1 MRRRAMLEGRGSMI
15 AASKYKNASGDKG
28 ENNQYEVRASRF
40 GQRSPSAIEKSKMNT
55 NGKGFGCGIAWIS
68 RMVDMFLSINITC
81 LQRRSGVLSADV
93 WTYSVMGCSPLQ

>member
-1 MRRRAMLEGRGSMI
+1 MLEGRGSMI

-55 NGKGFGCGIAWIS
+55 NGKGFG
-68 RMVDMFLSINITC
+68 
-81 LQRRSGVLSADV
+81 
-93 WTYSVMGCSPLQ
+93 